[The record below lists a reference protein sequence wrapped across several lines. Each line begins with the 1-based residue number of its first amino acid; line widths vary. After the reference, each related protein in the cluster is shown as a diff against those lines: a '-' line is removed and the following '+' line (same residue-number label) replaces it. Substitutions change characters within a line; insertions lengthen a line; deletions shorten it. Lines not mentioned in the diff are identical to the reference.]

1 VKAKGKNPICIV
13 QQLDAR
19 LTINRTVNDDA
30 FVVQQLIAQAGWTD
44 PDLRFWHYRDKDQVE
59 VDVVVTRGRK
69 TWGVEIK
76 AGSTVRNGDANGLL
90 RLADRCGD
98 DFQRG
103 VLLYAGKD
111 VLPLDDKRLLAVPIS
126 ELWA

>member
-59 VDVVVTRGRK
+59 VDVVVTRGR
-69 TWGVEIK
+69 
-76 AGSTVRNGDANGLL
+76 
-90 RLADRCGD
+90 
-98 DFQRG
+98 
-103 VLLYAGKD
+103 
-111 VLPLDDKRLLAVPIS
+111 
-126 ELWA
+126 